1 MRISLYCSSF
11 KEEKLKRGLRYDFD
25 LLALLLIPV
34 GVALNFVGYQL
45 SAALKL
51 PVWIDQVG
59 TCFVSIIAGPWVGM
73 VMALLGNIINGML
86 IPTAI
91 PFALVAMTNALFV
104 GYFSRFKFFSNIF
117 TAVIACAIVNVAT
130 AVPSAIVTTFV
141 FGGAT
146 GAGSDLLTAV
156 FLAAGKALLWSTIQA
171 NLVGG
176 TFSVAFNFT
185 IAWLLVRRLPDRFL
199 IKLNYGRPYIKNRKA
214 LIYA

>member
-1 MRISLYCSSF
+1 MRVSLYCSYF

-59 TCFVSIIAGPWVGM
+59 TCFVSMIAGPWVGM

>member
-1 MRISLYCSSF
+1 MRISLYYSSF

-59 TCFVSIIAGPWVGM
+59 TCFVSMIAGPWVGM

-91 PFALVAMTNALFV
+91 PFAFVAMTNALFV

>member
-1 MRISLYCSSF
+1 MRMSLYCSYF

-59 TCFVSIIAGPWVGM
+59 TCFVSMIAGPWVGM